1 PTIKLIHSTFFK
13 FQNIDDNLK
22 SIKGAKAFRDWA
34 RTMMNNDYICYIDD
48 KALEQKLKAVCQ
60 TKDEILYQIF
70 KLVHTKKMKLE
81 NIYSTL
87 DKLLDKLIQRLKET
101 NTNYENLKGDFKFI
115 YFDKKD
121 GQIKLLK
128 ASNNYEAIIIQ
139 ELDLSQKHYN
149 FSVCKFYPFI
159 FKLKDEMIS
168 RILYHK
174 YNYGNISQEYQ
185 KDRNEFYFNVLAG
198 KRSGK
203 YWSSSYHK

>member
-1 PTIKLIHSTFFK
+1 
-13 FQNIDDNLK
+13 
-22 SIKGAKAFRDWA
+22 
-34 RTMMNNDYICYIDD
+34 
-48 KALEQKLKAVCQ
+48 
-60 TKDEILYQIF
+60 
-70 KLVHTKKMKLE
+70 MKLE

-198 KRSGK
+198 KRSEK
-203 YWSSSYHK
+203 YWSSSYHKLSKNLQNKNYHNALKISNGEDMFKNY